1 MRVINILLLF
11 ASLCAEVAFSF
22 QRGDNGALWSRSRS
36 YVRSGHRPREGER
49 RVCAR
54 NMDDEDDIEGPVTK
68 GFGGGG
74 FGGAG
79 KVGGSKDVLKPTRR
93 TAFRE
98 VRGQYARILAAKSL
112 AFEKMRDLGI
122 VTTYDLYV
130 RASNS
135 EVFWFV
141 GKLNHDQSKMD
152 AEEALKSELPLI
164 LEYAKSL
171 RPKELSGP
179 LAVHFEL
186 EIFTTS
192 GNNEMN
198 VAQNKIDLTKFEP
211 QSVSTPA
218 SSNND
223 DSEITS
229 FQQVLSG
236 STDVTGF
243 EPEIYQGGEDGFR
256 VKRNDDGTPKKAAF
270 EINTKSPA
278 ELEAMKVS
286 GQELDIKTITKD

>member
-1 MRVINILLLF
+1 MALRQNRQACVWFGCGQSIAVQRV
-11 ASLCAEVAFSF
+11 
-22 QRGDNGALWSRSRS
+22 W
-36 YVRSGHRPREGER
+36 
-49 RVCAR
+49 AR
-54 NMDDEDDIEGPVTK
+54 NIEGEDDIDGPVTK

-74 FGGAG
+74 FGGAN

-112 AFEKMRDLGI
+112 SFEKMRDQGI
-122 VTTYDLYV
+122 ATTYDLYV

-141 GKLNHDQSKMD
+141 GKLNHDQSKLG
-152 AEEALKSELPLI
+152 AEEALQIEMPLI

-186 EIFTTS
+186 EIFTTP

-198 VAQNKIDLTKFEP
+198 VAQNKINLTKFVP
-211 QSVSTPA
+211 RSVSSAT
-218 SSNND
+218 SD
-223 DSEITS
+223 DSHITEISASHQILT
-229 FQQVLSG
+229 G
-236 STDVTGF
+236 GTDISGF
-243 EPEIYQGGEDGFR
+243 EPEIYQGGEEGFR
-256 VKRNDDGTPKKAAF
+256 IKRNDDGTPKKAAF

-278 ELEAMKVS
+278 ELEAMKAA
-286 GQELDIKTITKD
+286 GQELDVRTITKD